1 MRTLFRV
8 ELRRVLRD
16 PAYLCGNLIIPVG
29 MCLLLSLRFSPP
41 VPDGVDPMTRIAVS
55 IALFSSVSAALN
67 STGLRILKERHTGWT
82 TRLGLTPL
90 PAHRYL
96 LLKLGVG
103 AVACLLPVLL
113 IPGLMAGIMGTQV
126 HWTAFLLSLL
136 TAWLGTLV
144 FCVLGALVGCL
155 LGEAV
160 GGLLCVGLHVVLS
173 VLAGVFWPVS
183 AMPGW
188 LQAATLANPLRHLL
202 EAVGHTQAGGV
213 PGLAHVL
220 VLLGVLLCVSLALVM
235 THHRVLVPRTRL
247 EVPRGAQPPTVPTQ

>member
-16 PAYLCGNLIIPVG
+16 PGYLCGNLIIPVG
-29 MCLLLSLRFSPP
+29 MCLLLSLRYSPP
-41 VPDGVDPMTRIAVS
+41 VPDGVDPTTYLAVS

-103 AVACLLPVLL
+103 AVSCLLPVLL
-113 IPGLMAGIMGTQV
+113 IPGLIAGVMGTRV
-126 HWTAFLLSLL
+126 PCTAFLLSLL
-136 TAWLGTLV
+136 TAWLGTLL
-144 FCVLGALVGCL
+144 FCALGTLIGCR
-155 LGEAV
+155 LGEAG
-160 GGLLCVGLHVVLS
+160 GGLLCVSLHVVLS

-188 LQAATLANPLRHLL
+188 MQAATLANPLRHLL
-202 EAVGHTQAGGV
+202 EAVHQVQAGGAPGPV
-213 PGLAHVL
+213 PVLA
-220 VLLGVLLCVSLALVM
+220 LLGVLLCVSLALVVPR
-235 THHRVLVPRTRL
+235 HRVLGHRTRL
-247 EVPRGAQPPTVPTQ
+247 EVHRGTQPPTVPTQ